1 MIFWTIKWVIISII
15 IIATCH
21 NIYIYLIDSLTIPKT
36 RDLIRN
42 PEQRYAEMLSSEATV
57 ELSNAPEMPV
67 IATDEVKMKDE
78 LQSFMKNI

>member
-1 MIFWTIKWVIISII
+1 
-15 IIATCH
+15 
-21 NIYIYLIDSLTIPKT
+21 
-36 RDLIRN
+36 LIRN